1 MPCITKLARHNRLFG
16 NFKFA
21 EVFFSFFHLSIFI
34 YLYVFQKPKPKKTK
48 KRMKDWAGVGRKG
61 GRGAERAR
69 PRMQHKIFFFGS
81 QLCVQLPGVV
91 PGQDLS

>member
-16 NFKFA
+16 NFKFP
-21 EVFFSFFHLSIFI
+21 EVFFFLSSLDF
-34 YLYVFQKPKPKKTK
+34 YLFLCFSKPKPKKTK

-69 PRMQHKIFFFGS
+69 PRMQHKFFFFGC